1 MYLFCWTQRK
11 IFWRMWETEPFWG
24 TSIFV
29 SNYGSQWC
37 PKTARLQTSFRI
49 SSCVFSWT
57 KTFKQVLNYLRV
69 SKWWQNFHFWENYP
83 YNVQI
88 LLEPLYTT
96 KVSTVIFINTSVT
109 TVIMSTEFSPW
120 IHLLRSADLTVIW
133 CLASFQ
139 LYVCTAAIEEEWEIR
154 EKVNVRVFGLRQH
167 AIKWD

>member
-1 MYLFCWTQRK
+1 MSLFCWTQRK
-11 IFWRMWETEPFWG
+11 IFWRMWETEQFWG
-24 TSIFV
+24 SSIFV
-29 SNYGSQWC
+29 YYCGSQWC
-37 PKTARLQTSFRI
+37 PKTDRLQTSFKI
-49 SSCVFSWT
+49 SSFVFSRT
-57 KTFKQVLNYLRV
+57 KTFIQVWNYLRV
-69 SKWWQNFHFWENYP
+69 SKWWQNFHFWEK

-96 KVSTVIFINTSVT
+96 KVSTVIFSNTSVT

-120 IHLLRSADLTVIW
+120 IHSLRSADLTVIW

-139 LYVCTAAIEEEWEIR
+139 LYVCTAATEEEWEIR